1 MVAPP
6 ESKSRNLT
14 FNGNWTAVARVK
26 ANSRPSG
33 KRKTGARFCPAF
45 LKARRS
51 GLLSQLQFGTETL
64 GLKIISRSQAN
75 FARHTPIILM
85 RRNTEFET
93 GRAAVARPRAKQS
106 DESPQARLRKGYC
119 LRCMPTLKS
128 SPT

>member
-1 MVAPP
+1 MVALL
-6 ESKSRNLT
+6 ESKYRNLI
-14 FNGNWTAVARVK
+14 FSESWTGAVRVK
-26 ANSRPSG
+26 VNSRPNG
-33 KRKTGARFCPAF
+33 KRKTGARFSPAF
-45 LKARRS
+45 LKAGRS

-93 GRAAVARPRAKQS
+93 GRAAVARPRAKRL
-106 DESPQARLRKGYC
+106 DGSPQARLRKGYC

>member
-1 MVAPP
+1 MVALP
-6 ESKSRNLT
+6 ESKSRNLI
-14 FNGNWTAVARVK
+14 FNESWTAVARAK

-45 LKARRS
+45 LKARRW

-64 GLKIISRSQAN
+64 GLKITSRSQAN

-93 GRAAVARPRAKQS
+93 GRAAVRSEER
-106 DESPQARLRKGYC
+106 R
-119 LRCMPTLKS
+119 
-128 SPT
+128 

>member
-1 MVAPP
+1 MVVRPG
-6 ESKSRNLT
+6 SKSRNLI
-14 FNGNWTAVARVK
+14 FNESWTAVARVK

-45 LKARRS
+45 LKAGRS
-51 GLLSQLQFGTETL
+51 ALRSQLRFGTETL
-64 GLKIISRSQAN
+64 GLKITPRSQAN

-93 GRAAVARPRAKQS
+93 GRAAVARLRAKRL
-106 DESPQARLRKGYC
+106 DGSPQARLRKKYC
-119 LRCMPTLKS
+119 LRCLPTSKS